1 VTNLLWVSL
10 GGAFGAGAR
19 YLVSIGMLRWLGSG
33 FAWGTFAV
41 NVLGSFLLALILT
54 ASPGAELSTQTRLL
68 LGTGVMGGFT
78 TYSTFS
84 FETLAYIENGMV
96 PLAIANVLA
105 TVMVCLGACWLG
117 VTLGRMAL

>member
-1 VTNLLWVSL
+1 VNNLLWVSL
-10 GGAFGAGAR
+10 GGAFGTGAR
-19 YLVSIGMLRWLGSG
+19 YLVSVGMQRWLGSG
-33 FAWGTFAV
+33 FAWGTFSV

-68 LGTGVMGGFT
+68 LGAGVMGGFT

-105 TVMVCLGACWLG
+105 TVIACLGACWLG
-117 VTLGRMAL
+117 VSLGRMTL